1 MTKKIKKKLDKATIE
16 KKESFKKQLK
26 KFEKQGEPQD
36 LQEDTEQ
43 RLDALEYYNNL
54 SEEQKVA
61 FSKELEKKK
70 IRDSYIKYLKYVYPN
85 FIITKFHALLANICQ
100 SVVQKVEKGETVRLC
115 ISVPP
120 QHGKTTTITKTLPSW
135 FVGRNPGRWAILTA
149 YNADIAEEFSDNNRQ
164 LIKQYGKEN
173 GKGCPPGRGIHPGIF
188 ESRQGSPGYFC
199 RQEERNRNRRGRQQ
213 EIHRKGQGAEERL
226 QQRPTLVCPHLSR

>member
-16 KKESFKKQLK
+16 KKERFKKQLK

-85 FIITKFHALLANICQ
+85 FIITKFHALLAIF
-100 SVVQKVEKGETVRLC
+100 VKVLC
-115 ISVPP
+115 
-120 QHGKTTTITKTLPSW
+120 K
-135 FVGRNPGRWAILTA
+135 R
-149 YNADIAEEFSDNNRQ
+149 
-164 LIKQYGKEN
+164 
-173 GKGCPPGRGIHPGIF
+173 
-188 ESRQGSPGYFC
+188 
-199 RQEERNRNRRGRQQ
+199 
-213 EIHRKGQGAEERL
+213 
-226 QQRPTLVCPHLSR
+226 